1 MLLLCLMIEIKAVLD
16 DCEKELTITE
26 LKRQLLIKELNYTK
40 HLMDK
45 VQ

>member
-1 MLLLCLMIEIKAVLD
+1 MIEIKAVLD

-26 LKRQLLIKELNYTK
+26 LKKQLLIKELNYTK
-40 HLMDK
+40 HLIDK